1 MMSMAIVMAGND
13 VRAHDDV
20 SALETGGAG
29 YFYVG
34 LDYSP
39 AFSKIRDFSIRES
52 NGETKAV
59 YPYLKDG
66 KSVKLESHKFDWNTP
81 DPRIGFKDNMLVA
94 MEGSVG
100 YGIGG
105 ARVELEIGYERF
117 KTKGIRDSGSK
128 EDEADTVYLLAKEL
142 AYDVVTGQT
151 DNLAAALA
159 KTSGKDIVQ
168 FANAVK
174 ITSAKID
181 EKVCT
186 GTQYK
191 GEATGSP
198 TTYEIGAK
206 AATNTAQCNGFNAE
220 TKTEPFS
227 KFAEVLG
234 LRDNKNWPTGKY
246 YKTSSPVEGK
256 TNGNAEAVAEDLTKK
271 LTPEEK
277 TIVAG
282 LLAKTIEGG
291 EVVEIR
297 AVSSTSVMVNACYD
311 LLSEG
316 LGVVPYACVGL
327 GGNFVGVVDGH
338 ITPKLAYR
346 LKAGL
351 SYQLSPEISAFA
363 GGFYHRV
370 VGDGVY
376 DDLPAQRLV
385 DDTSPAG
392 RTKDTAIA
400 NFSVVLEAE
409 YFCCEC
415 SKPHWKC
422 VLNMRPDKCLVLR
435 EHCDS
440 SIDAV

>member
-1 MMSMAIVMAGND
+1 MPMATVMAGND
-13 VRAHDDV
+13 VKAHDDV
-20 SALETGGAG
+20 SALDTGGAG

-39 AFSKIRDFSIRES
+39 AFSKIRDFRIRES

-66 KSVKLESHKFDWNTP
+66 KSVKLESNKFDWNTP

-142 AYDVVTGQT
+142 AYDVVNNQT
-151 DNLAAALA
+151 DKLTAALA
-159 KTSGKDIVQ
+159 KYEGKDIAK
-168 FANAVK
+168 FAEAVK
-174 ITSAKID
+174 ISAPNID
-181 EKVCT
+181 GKVCNKNHT
-186 GTQYK
+186 VLKSGQGITFDPDPGNVDNK
-191 GEATGSP
+191 
-198 TTYEIGAK
+198 
-206 AATNTAQCNGFNAE
+206 TAQCSGLNSGGSS
-220 TKTEPFS
+220 KKFS
-227 KFAEVLG
+227 DFAEGVG
-234 LRDNKNWPTGKY
+234 LKDNKNWPRGQAGDVGGTAKLGDAD
-246 YKTSSPVEGK
+246 S
-256 TNGNAEAVAEDLTKK
+256 NAKAVARDLID
-271 LTPEEK
+271 LNGDEK
-277 TIVAG
+277 IKVAG

-316 LGVVPYACVGL
+316 LGVIPYACVGL

-400 NFSVVLEAE
+400 NFSMAYVGGEFGVRFA
-409 YFCCEC
+409 F
-415 SKPHWKC
+415 
-422 VLNMRPDKCLVLR
+422 
-435 EHCDS
+435 
-440 SIDAV
+440 

>member
-1 MMSMAIVMAGND
+1 MMSLAIVMAGND

-20 SALETGGAG
+20 SALDTGGAG

-168 FANAVK
+168 FGKTVGISHPNINK
-174 ITSAKID
+174 
-181 EKVCT
+181 KVCATKMASGGSKYAIYAEETENINT
-186 GTQYK
+186 GGSGKLNVAVCGAEAAQTSSSNGGSATRQYLQ
-191 GEATGSP
+191 EFI
-198 TTYEIGAK
+198 E
-206 AATNTAQCNGFNAE
+206 NTLKDG
-220 TKTEPFS
+220 
-227 KFAEVLG
+227 
-234 LRDNKNWPTGKY
+234 NKNWPTSKAAGVRNGDNPP
-246 YKTSSPVEGK
+246 SK
-256 TNGNAEAVAEDLTKK
+256 TNDNAKAVAKDLVA
-271 LTPEEK
+271 LNSEEK

-327 GGNFVGVVDGH
+327 GGNFVGVVDGARCTIH
-338 ITPKLAYR
+338 PSLTLYA
-346 LKAGL
+346 
-351 SYQLSPEISAFA
+351 
-363 GGFYHRV
+363 HR
-370 VGDGVY
+370 
-376 DDLPAQRLV
+376 
-385 DDTSPAG
+385 
-392 RTKDTAIA
+392 K
-400 NFSVVLEAE
+400 
-409 YFCCEC
+409 
-415 SKPHWKC
+415 
-422 VLNMRPDKCLVLR
+422 
-435 EHCDS
+435 
-440 SIDAV
+440 

>member
-174 ITSAKID
+174 ISHSEID
-181 EKVCT
+181 KKVCN
-186 GTQYK
+186 GGHYALEGGK
-191 GEATGSP
+191 GKAYAADP
-198 TTYEIGAK
+198 TDSSSKEE
-206 AATNTAQCNGFNAE
+206 TAQCSG
-220 TKTEPFS
+220 
-227 KFAEVLG
+227 LG
-234 LRDNKNWPTGKY
+234 NSSATDGHKLLSQFVSLTGVGEGKNWPTGKAA
-246 YKTSSPVEGK
+246 KSGSSNATIK
-256 TNGNAEAVAEDLTKK
+256 NGDPNSNAKAVAGDLTK
-271 LTPEEK
+271 LSSDEK

-291 EVVEIR
+291 EVVKLGR
-297 AVSSTSVMVNACYD
+297 S
-311 LLSEG
+311 LL
-316 LGVVPYACVGL
+316 LL
-327 GGNFVGVVDGH
+327 
-338 ITPKLAYR
+338 
-346 LKAGL
+346 
-351 SYQLSPEISAFA
+351 
-363 GGFYHRV
+363 
-370 VGDGVY
+370 
-376 DDLPAQRLV
+376 
-385 DDTSPAG
+385 
-392 RTKDTAIA
+392 
-400 NFSVVLEAE
+400 
-409 YFCCEC
+409 
-415 SKPHWKC
+415 
-422 VLNMRPDKCLVLR
+422 
-435 EHCDS
+435 
-440 SIDAV
+440 

>member
-168 FANAVK
+168 FAKAVE
-174 ITSAKID
+174 ISHPNID
-181 EKVCT
+181 SKVCS
-186 GTQYK
+186 K
-191 GEATGSP
+191 GHADLGKTSHEGKKYVKEPKTGSGASGD
-198 TTYEIGAK
+198 TTQCSGLSHGSAE
-206 AATNTAQCNGFNAE
+206 AAHKFL
-220 TKTEPFS
+220 S
-227 KFAEVLG
+227 KFVSLTGVGEG
-234 LRDNKNWPTGKY
+234 QNWPSGKARVDSEI
-246 YKTSSPVEGK
+246 KEGS
-256 TNGNAEAVAEDLTKK
+256 NNSNANAMAKDLVKE

-338 ITPKLAYR
+338 ITPKLAYK

-400 NFSVVLEAE
+400 NFSMAYVGGEFGVRFA
-409 YFCCEC
+409 F
-415 SKPHWKC
+415 
-422 VLNMRPDKCLVLR
+422 
-435 EHCDS
+435 
-440 SIDAV
+440 

>member
-1 MMSMAIVMAGND
+1 MAIVMAGND

-20 SALETGGAG
+20 SALDTGGAG

-168 FANAVK
+168 FAKAVE
-174 ITSAKID
+174 ISHPNID
-181 EKVCT
+181 GKVCVT
-186 GTQYK
+186 KSVATSSGLNTSFGKYAGKTTAKNTQNENGTALCGGHGSTHSSGSNGSPRAETLK
-191 GEATGSP
+191 HFVNATLGMTGS
-198 TTYEIGAK
+198 
-206 AATNTAQCNGFNAE
+206 
-220 TKTEPFS
+220 
-227 KFAEVLG
+227 
-234 LRDNKNWPTGKY
+234 NWPT
-246 YKTSSPVEGK
+246 SSSAEDAQQKATP
-256 TNGNAEAVAEDLTKK
+256 NDNATAVAKDLVQE

-277 TIVAG
+277 TMEWALNISG
-282 LLAKTIEGG
+282 L
-291 EVVEIR
+291 
-297 AVSSTSVMVNACYD
+297 
-311 LLSEG
+311 
-316 LGVVPYACVGL
+316 
-327 GGNFVGVVDGH
+327 
-338 ITPKLAYR
+338 
-346 LKAGL
+346 
-351 SYQLSPEISAFA
+351 
-363 GGFYHRV
+363 
-370 VGDGVY
+370 
-376 DDLPAQRLV
+376 
-385 DDTSPAG
+385 
-392 RTKDTAIA
+392 
-400 NFSVVLEAE
+400 
-409 YFCCEC
+409 
-415 SKPHWKC
+415 
-422 VLNMRPDKCLVLR
+422 
-435 EHCDS
+435 
-440 SIDAV
+440 

>member
-1 MMSMAIVMAGND
+1 MWNFGDLLSRTLLFGC
-13 VRAHDDV
+13 
-20 SALETGGAG
+20 
-29 YFYVG
+29 
-34 LDYSP
+34 
-39 AFSKIRDFSIRES
+39 IRES

-94 MEGSVG
+94 MEGSIG

-142 AYDVVTGQT
+142 AYDVVTDQT
-151 DNLAAALA
+151 DKLSAALA

-174 ITSAKID
+174 ISSPTID
-181 EKVCT
+181 GKVCKTKIASGQSGSKYGQYAAETEKSTSSHNTAVCGGT
-186 GTQYK
+186 GTS
-191 GEATGSP
+191 GSSP
-198 TTYEIGAK
+198 TSDTPEVFRHFASK
-206 AATNTAQCNGFNAE
+206 TLLDNG
-220 TKTEPFS
+220 S
-227 KFAEVLG
+227 
-234 LRDNKNWPTGKY
+234 KNWPTSTGG
-246 YKTSSPVEGK
+246 TSK
-256 TNGNAEAVAEDLTKK
+256 TNDNANAVAKDLVA
-271 LTPEEK
+271 LNRDEK

-327 GGNFVGVVDGH
+327 GGNFVGVVDGIH
-338 ITPKLAYR
+338 YTNHL
-346 LKAGL
+346 
-351 SYQLSPEISAFA
+351 
-363 GGFYHRV
+363 
-370 VGDGVY
+370 
-376 DDLPAQRLV
+376 
-385 DDTSPAG
+385 
-392 RTKDTAIA
+392 
-400 NFSVVLEAE
+400 
-409 YFCCEC
+409 
-415 SKPHWKC
+415 
-422 VLNMRPDKCLVLR
+422 
-435 EHCDS
+435 
-440 SIDAV
+440 

>member
-1 MMSMAIVMAGND
+1 M
-13 VRAHDDV
+13 
-20 SALETGGAG
+20 
-29 YFYVG
+29 Y
-34 LDYSP
+34 
-39 AFSKIRDFSIRES
+39 RDIRES

-168 FANAVK
+168 FAKAVE
-174 ITSAKID
+174 ISHPTID
-181 EKVCT
+181 GKVCVT
-186 GTQYK
+186 KKDGSNSKYGEYAEGT
-191 GEATGSP
+191 A
-198 TTYEIGAK
+198 
-206 AATNTAQCNGFNAE
+206 
-220 TKTEPFS
+220 
-227 KFAEVLG
+227 
-234 LRDNKNWPTGKY
+234 RDNSSKSKVALCGGAAKGNYGVTGPQVFRDFIRSTLLGNGSKNWPTS
-246 YKTSSPVEGK
+246 TSSEA
-256 TNGNAEAVAEDLTKK
+256 TNGMDPKPNDNAKAVAKDLVQE

-316 LGVVPYACVGL
+316 LGVVPYACVDL
-327 GGNFVGVVDGH
+327 GGIKG
-338 ITPKLAYR
+338 A
-346 LKAGL
+346 
-351 SYQLSPEISAFA
+351 
-363 GGFYHRV
+363 
-370 VGDGVY
+370 
-376 DDLPAQRLV
+376 
-385 DDTSPAG
+385 
-392 RTKDTAIA
+392 
-400 NFSVVLEAE
+400 
-409 YFCCEC
+409 
-415 SKPHWKC
+415 
-422 VLNMRPDKCLVLR
+422 
-435 EHCDS
+435 
-440 SIDAV
+440 

>member
-13 VRAHDDV
+13 VRAHDNV
-20 SALETGGAG
+20 SALDTGGAG

-159 KTSGKDIVQ
+159 KTSGRDFVQ
-168 FANAVK
+168 FAKAVE
-174 ITSAKID
+174 ISHAKIG
-181 EKVCT
+181 EKVCKTKEGNGKKFGKYAEETNNGTSGKDHVAVCSGKAGHSSGAST
-186 GTQYK
+186 G
-191 GEATGSP
+191 AT
-198 TTYEIGAK
+198 A
-206 AATNTAQCNGFNAE
+206 AE
-220 TKTEPFS
+220 TLKDFVSATLKGDGS
-227 KFAEVLG
+227 
-234 LRDNKNWPTGKY
+234 KNWPTSTGG
-246 YKTSSPVEGK
+246 TPETGD
-256 TNGNAEAVAEDLTKK
+256 NAIAVAKDLVQE
-271 LTPEEK
+271 LNHDEK

-400 NFSVVLEAE
+400 NFSMAYVGGEFGVRFA
-409 YFCCEC
+409 F
-415 SKPHWKC
+415 
-422 VLNMRPDKCLVLR
+422 
-435 EHCDS
+435 
-440 SIDAV
+440 

>member
-1 MMSMAIVMAGND
+1 MKN
-13 VRAHDDV
+13 
-20 SALETGGAG
+20 
-29 YFYVG
+29 
-34 LDYSP
+34 
-39 AFSKIRDFSIRES
+39 
-52 NGETKAV
+52 
-59 YPYLKDG
+59 
-66 KSVKLESHKFDWNTP
+66 
-81 DPRIGFKDNMLVA
+81 
-94 MEGSVG
+94 
-100 YGIGG
+100 
-105 ARVELEIGYERF
+105 

-151 DNLAAALA
+151 DNLTAALA

-168 FANAVK
+168 FAKAVE
-174 ITSAKID
+174 ISYPNID
-181 EKVCT
+181 GKVCVT
-186 GTQYK
+186 KSGTNNTSNY
-191 GEATGSP
+191 
-198 TTYEIGAK
+198 GAY
-206 AATNTAQCNGFNAE
+206 AATTPASKTSNGNTSLCGGKGDSSSGGGSSAQ
-220 TKTEPFS
+220 
-227 KFAEVLG
+227 VLKDFVKSTLLG
-234 LRDNKNWPTGKY
+234 DGSKNWPTSTG
-246 YKTSSPVEGK
+246 TGSS
-256 TNGNAEAVAEDLTKK
+256 TNDNAKAVAKDLVQE

-376 DDLPAQRLV
+376 DDLPAQL
-385 DDTSPAG
+385 
-392 RTKDTAIA
+392 
-400 NFSVVLEAE
+400 L
-409 YFCCEC
+409 
-415 SKPHWKC
+415 
-422 VLNMRPDKCLVLR
+422 
-435 EHCDS
+435 
-440 SIDAV
+440 

>member
-20 SALETGGAG
+20 SALDTGGAG

-39 AFSKIRDFSIRES
+39 AFSKIRDFSIKES

-128 EDEADTVYLLAKEL
+128 EDDADTVYLLAKEL

-159 KTSGKDIVQ
+159 KTSGKDFVQ
-168 FANAVK
+168 FAKAVG
-174 ITSAKID
+174 ISHPTID
-181 EKVCT
+181 GKVCRT
-186 GTQYK
+186 ERGKSGQKNNY
-191 GEATGSP
+191 GEYAS
-198 TTYEIGAK
+198 
-206 AATNTAQCNGFNAE
+206 E
-220 TKTEPFS
+220 TKAMSSSQDSNETSLCGGRGTAHASGGTGGGSDNAPQYLKEFVG
-227 KFAEVLG
+227 KTLLG
-234 LRDNKNWPTGKY
+234 NGSKNWPTS
-246 YKTSSPVEGK
+246 TAAS
-256 TNGNAEAVAEDLTKK
+256 NADQKSTQNDNAKAVAGDLTKN

-376 DDLPAQRLV
+376 DDLPAQL
-385 DDTSPAG
+385 
-392 RTKDTAIA
+392 
-400 NFSVVLEAE
+400 L
-409 YFCCEC
+409 
-415 SKPHWKC
+415 
-422 VLNMRPDKCLVLR
+422 
-435 EHCDS
+435 
-440 SIDAV
+440 

>member
-1 MMSMAIVMAGND
+1 
-13 VRAHDDV
+13 
-20 SALETGGAG
+20 
-29 YFYVG
+29 
-34 LDYSP
+34 
-39 AFSKIRDFSIRES
+39 
-52 NGETKAV
+52 
-59 YPYLKDG
+59 
-66 KSVKLESHKFDWNTP
+66 
-81 DPRIGFKDNMLVA
+81 

-142 AYDVVTGQT
+142 AHDVVTGQT

-168 FANAVK
+168 FAKAVGV
-174 ITSAKID
+174 SHSEID
-181 EKVCT
+181 KKVCT
-186 GTQYK
+186 GTHAK
-191 GEATGSP
+191 DARDSGGSP
-198 TTYEIGAK
+198 TSYKEEPSSGG
-206 AATNTAQCNGFNAE
+206 NETAQCSGFSSKQENH
-220 TKTEPFS
+220 PFS
-227 KFAEVLG
+227 EFARVLG
-234 LRDNKNWPTGKY
+234 LREGKNWPTGRY
-246 YKTSSPVEGK
+246 YEGSVK
-256 TNGNAEAVAEDLTKK
+256 DGAPNSNAKAVATDLTK
-271 LTPEEK
+271 LTTEEK

-370 VGDGVY
+370 VGDGIY
-376 DDLPAQRLV
+376 DDLPAQL
-385 DDTSPAG
+385 
-392 RTKDTAIA
+392 
-400 NFSVVLEAE
+400 L
-409 YFCCEC
+409 
-415 SKPHWKC
+415 
-422 VLNMRPDKCLVLR
+422 
-435 EHCDS
+435 
-440 SIDAV
+440 

>member
-1 MMSMAIVMAGND
+1 M
-13 VRAHDDV
+13 
-20 SALETGGAG
+20 
-29 YFYVG
+29 
-34 LDYSP
+34 
-39 AFSKIRDFSIRES
+39 RES

-168 FANAVK
+168 FAKAVGVSHP
-174 ITSAKID
+174 TID
-181 EKVCT
+181 GKVCVT
-186 GTQYK
+186 KKGASSREESHGVYAGATDHSGGTK
-191 GEATGSP
+191 NETALCG
-198 TTYEIGAK
+198 GAG
-206 AATNTAQCNGFNAE
+206 ATNGSGSSSPQVLHDFINA
-220 TKTEPFS
+220 TM
-227 KFAEVLG
+227 LG
-234 LRDNKNWPTGKY
+234 DGSKNWPT
-246 YKTSSPVEGK
+246 SSGV
-256 TNGNAEAVAEDLTKK
+256 GNKDNDNAKAVAKDLVQE

-400 NFSVVLEAE
+400 NFSMAYVGGEFGVRFA
-409 YFCCEC
+409 F
-415 SKPHWKC
+415 
-422 VLNMRPDKCLVLR
+422 
-435 EHCDS
+435 
-440 SIDAV
+440 

>member
-1 MMSMAIVMAGND
+1 MRSRSRLFLGSVMMSMAIVMAGND

-168 FANAVK
+168 FGKAVGVSHP
-174 ITSAKID
+174 TID
-181 EKVCT
+181 GKVC
-186 GTQYK
+186 
-191 GEATGSP
+191 AGSH
-198 TTYEIGAK
+198 
-206 AATNTAQCNGFNAE
+206 AALPGSKSAAVDYSSDLSGSSTETKTAQCSGFKEVVDDAS
-220 TKTEPFS
+220 KRKLS
-227 KFAEVLG
+227 KFVSLTRVG
-234 LRDNKNWPTGKY
+234 DGTHWPTGHG
-246 YKTSSPVEGK
+246 GK
-256 TNGNAEAVAEDLTKK
+256 SASGHEVGETNSNADAMAKDLTK

-327 GGNFVGVVDGH
+327 G
-338 ITPKLAYR
+338 
-346 LKAGL
+346 
-351 SYQLSPEISAFA
+351 
-363 GGFYHRV
+363 
-370 VGDGVY
+370 
-376 DDLPAQRLV
+376 
-385 DDTSPAG
+385 
-392 RTKDTAIA
+392 
-400 NFSVVLEAE
+400 
-409 YFCCEC
+409 
-415 SKPHWKC
+415 
-422 VLNMRPDKCLVLR
+422 
-435 EHCDS
+435 
-440 SIDAV
+440 

>member
-20 SALETGGAG
+20 SALDTGGAG

-66 KSVKLESHKFDWNTP
+66 KSVKLESNKFDWNTP

-159 KTSGKDIVQ
+159 KTSGKDFVR
-168 FANAVK
+168 FGKAVEVSHPDIGK
-174 ITSAKID
+174 QVCKTKPQDGSSGTKYGVYGDTAVDGSSATRTLCGAAGDTSRESRTPQYLKEFV
-181 EKVCT
+181 EKT
-186 GTQYK
+186 LLNN
-191 GEATGSP
+191 GS
-198 TTYEIGAK
+198 
-206 AATNTAQCNGFNAE
+206 
-220 TKTEPFS
+220 
-227 KFAEVLG
+227 
-234 LRDNKNWPTGKY
+234 KNWPTSTKGTGAAEPKQ
-246 YKTSSPVEGK
+246 
-256 TNGNAEAVAEDLTKK
+256 NDNAGAVAGDLTK

-277 TIVAG
+277 TVVAG

-400 NFSVVLEAE
+400 NFSMAYVGGEFGVRFA
-409 YFCCEC
+409 F
-415 SKPHWKC
+415 
-422 VLNMRPDKCLVLR
+422 
-435 EHCDS
+435 
-440 SIDAV
+440 

>member
-1 MMSMAIVMAGND
+1 MRSRSKLLLGSVMMSMAIVMAGND

-66 KSVKLESHKFDWNTP
+66 KSVKLESNKFDWNTP

-174 ITSAKID
+174 ISHSEID
-181 EKVCT
+181 KKVCNNTHGDRDSHQSGPT
-186 GTQYK
+186 GFAA
-191 GEATGSP
+191 EATQ
-198 TTYEIGAK
+198 TAV
-206 AATNTAQCNGFNAE
+206 AQCSGFAGKQE
-220 TKTEPFS
+220 GLTFS
-227 KFAEVLG
+227 KFATEVKIG
-234 LRDNKNWPTGKY
+234 EKNWPTGRV
-246 YKTSSPVEGK
+246 KTSGSAQDAK
-256 TNGNAEAVAEDLTKK
+256 QNSNAIAVATDLVN
-271 LTPEEK
+271 LNRDEK

-338 ITPKLAYR
+338 ITN
-346 LKAGL
+346 
-351 SYQLSPEISAFA
+351 
-363 GGFYHRV
+363 H
-370 VGDGVY
+370 
-376 DDLPAQRLV
+376 
-385 DDTSPAG
+385 
-392 RTKDTAIA
+392 
-400 NFSVVLEAE
+400 
-409 YFCCEC
+409 
-415 SKPHWKC
+415 
-422 VLNMRPDKCLVLR
+422 
-435 EHCDS
+435 S
-440 SIDAV
+440 SSDPVCH

>member
-52 NGETKAV
+52 TGDTKAV

-66 KSVKLESHKFDWNTP
+66 KSVKLESNKFDWNTP

-151 DNLAAALA
+151 DKLTAALA
-159 KTSGKDIVQ
+159 KTSGKDFVQ
-168 FANAVK
+168 FAKAVEISAPRIDDKICNGSHAQGTKEPGNASVNGY
-174 ITSAKID
+174 AA
-181 EKVCT
+181 V
-186 GTQYK
+186 
-191 GEATGSP
+191 GETKS
-198 TTYEIGAK
+198 TK
-206 AATNTAQCNGFNAE
+206 TAQCSGLHSTHANQDKGGL
-220 TKTEPFS
+220 TKFVSLTKVGE
-227 KFAEVLG
+227 G
-234 LRDNKNWPTGKY
+234 KNWPTGHVGGSANIDTVVKAN
-246 YKTSSPVEGK
+246 S
-256 TNGNAEAVAEDLTKK
+256 NAEAVATDLVA
-271 LTPEEK
+271 LNSDEK

-376 DDLPAQRLV
+376 DDLPSNYLQIDRY
-385 DDTSPAG
+385 
-392 RTKDTAIA
+392 TK
-400 NFSVVLEAE
+400 S
-409 YFCCEC
+409 
-415 SKPHWKC
+415 
-422 VLNMRPDKCLVLR
+422 LR
-435 EHCDS
+435 NHS
-440 SIDAV
+440 YY

>member
-168 FANAVK
+168 FAKAVGV
-174 ITSAKID
+174 SHPGID
-181 EKVCT
+181 KKVCNGSHAT
-186 GTQYK
+186 GTSS
-191 GEATGSP
+191 ATAGYQAEPSGA
-198 TTYEIGAK
+198 TY
-206 AATNTAQCNGFNAE
+206 TAQCSNLKSGALGQ
-220 TKTEPFS
+220 KSFS
-227 KFAEVLG
+227 VFVKDVDLH
-234 LRDNKNWPTGKY
+234 NKNWPTGRIY
-246 YKTSSPVEGK
+246 DSSAKDGTP
-256 TNGNAEAVAEDLTKK
+256 NGNAEAVAKDLVQE

-376 DDLPAQRLV
+376 DDLPAQL
-385 DDTSPAG
+385 P
-392 RTKDTAIA
+392 
-400 NFSVVLEAE
+400 
-409 YFCCEC
+409 
-415 SKPHWKC
+415 
-422 VLNMRPDKCLVLR
+422 
-435 EHCDS
+435 
-440 SIDAV
+440 